1 MSDFNDALEERKER
15 AIIVGVDLGTDD
27 DFTES
32 MEELEALAQACN
44 MEVVCA
50 VTQKMPALHH
60 SLYIGTGKVAEVR
73 DYVQKL
79 WADVVIFGDTLTPS
93 QLRNLS
99 QELDVAVMDRTNLIL
114 EIFSKRAKTREARL
128 QVEVANLQYLLPRLV
143 GMHEALSR
151 QGGGSGLA
159 NKGAGEKKLELD
171 RRKIEHRLAQLRRE
185 LEEVSRDRQTQ
196 RKQRAGSG
204 IPRVALVGYTNAGKS
219 TMMNRML
226 TCYGGDEEKKVMEK
240 DMLFAT
246 LETTVRNIKI
256 DRNRQ
261 ILLSDTVGFI
271 NHLPHGLV
279 KAFRSTLEEACEAD
293 LILNVIDASD
303 PHHKQHLKVTED
315 TLKDLGAAD
324 IPVIYVYNKADR
336 CIEGPLPVI
345 RGEDKIY
352 LSAKTGDGIPEL
364 IDMIFEKL
372 HAGYLDAQF
381 LVPYADG
388 RAVSDIMQ
396 NCMVY
401 ETSYEDQGTLLKVR
415 CELAIFQKY
424 RDYLC

>member
-1 MSDFNDALEERKER
+1 
-15 AIIVGVDLGTDD
+15 
-27 DFTES
+27 
-32 MEELEALAQACN
+32 
-44 MEVVCA
+44 
-50 VTQKMPALHH
+50 
-60 SLYIGTGKVAEVR
+60 
-73 DYVQKL
+73 
-79 WADVVIFGDTLTPS
+79 
-93 QLRNLS
+93 
-99 QELDVAVMDRTNLIL
+99 
-114 EIFSKRAKTREARL
+114 
-128 QVEVANLQYLLPRLV
+128 
-143 GMHEALSR
+143 
-151 QGGGSGLA
+151 
-159 NKGAGEKKLELD
+159 
-171 RRKIEHRLAQLRRE
+171 
-185 LEEVSRDRQTQ
+185 
-196 RKQRAGSG
+196 
-204 IPRVALVGYTNAGKS
+204 
-219 TMMNRML
+219 
-226 TCYGGDEEKKVMEK
+226 MEK

-352 LSAKTGDGIPEL
+352 LSAKTGDGISEL

-424 RDYLC
+424 RDYIC